1 MKIKR
6 KLFCKS
12 FLLAFLVLSVLSAI
26 IITSLYLNKNAID
39 PLNKE
44 SIILVGITDNNE
56 VLSLCIIKFN
66 PQNRTVT
73 YLPIPDNVWTE
84 NGTVLQ
90 SQYNNRN
97 ISYLKSSI
105 EELIS
110 TKINRYIIF
119 SVDNLSEI
127 NSQMGYFTMN
137 AQYSFEHKGEL
148 KAGTLHMDGELV
160 SSMFLY
166 SKYDMTKVSM
176 SNIGFAYL
184 KSFLATYGRPTY
196 IEKLSDTISKR
207 SFLRNTHTNISKKEM
222 KAYCELLSQY
232 TQMTVKTVELS
243 GKYDTQPYSNIY
255 FFPDTT
261 EVNKNL
267 LK

>member
-39 PLNKE
+39 PLHKE
-44 SIILVGITDNNE
+44 STILVGITDDNR

-66 PQNRTVT
+66 PQNKTVT

-90 SQYNNRN
+90 NQYNDRN

-110 TKINRYIIF
+110 TKINRYIMF

-127 NSQMGYFTMN
+127 NNQMGYFTMN

-196 IEKLSDTISKR
+196 IEKLSDIISKR